1 MTELSLPD
9 PDTIRQ
15 RISTV
20 QQEDFRHCLETAYLY
35 AGRIN
40 EVVGLSTPRDNTK
53 AIGPRGTEATLDTIA
68 HKKIVLFKVRTE
80 KRGQMIRIIA
90 LPFRYEPLA
99 EPLYQ
104 YFKSRKNDLVF
115 PFVRQKIGAV
125 ARQLFKGLSY
135 PIETYKIIDSVK
147 VVNEKKLI
155 TYKHVPKHPRPFNLH
170 ALRHLRATELV
181 HTYHFNAQDLAAYC
195 GWTLTTTTPGVSPT
209 MARYIDLSWQ
219 QYIIKLFKPRG
230 ENQ

>member
-20 QQEDFRHCLETAYLY
+20 RQEDYRHCLETAYLY
-35 AGRIN
+35 AGRIC
-40 EVVGLSTPRDNTK
+40 EVVGTSTPGDNTR
-53 AIGPRGTEATLDTIA
+53 AIGPKGSEATLDTIS
-68 HKKIVLFKVRTE
+68 HRKVVLFKVRTE
-80 KRGQMIRIIA
+80 KRDQMIRIIA

-115 PFVRQKIGAV
+115 PFTRQKIGAV
-125 ARQLFKGLSY
+125 ARILFKGLRY
-135 PIETYKIIDSVK
+135 PIEKYKLTLDS
-147 VVNEKKLI
+147 KLKL
-155 TYKHVPKHPRPFNLH
+155 YKEVPKHSRPFNLH

-181 HTYHFNAQDLAAYC
+181 RFYHFGAEDLAAYC
-195 GWTLTTTTPGVSPT
+195 GWSLTTTTKGLSPT

-219 QYIIKLFKPRG
+219 QYIAKLFKQRG
-230 ENQ
+230 EPHA